1 MAEIALTS
9 EQKVKVTL
17 APKTATGKPSSLDGA
32 ATFEVVSGDV
42 SIENIDEL
50 SAYIISGDA
59 AGTSVVSVSA
69 DADLGEGVVT
79 ITDSITVTVSDP
91 LAANLG
97 LVVGTPEPK
106 DTPEA

>member
-1 MAEIALTS
+1 MAEITLTS
-9 EQKVKVTL
+9 EQRVLVTL
-17 APKTATGKPSSLDGA
+17 TPTTATGKPSTIDGA

-42 SIENIDEL
+42 TVENVSEL

-69 DADLGEGVVT
+69 DVDMSEGIVT
-79 ITDSITVTVSDP
+79 ITDSITVTVNDP

-97 LVVGTPEPK
+97 LTIGQPEPK
-106 DTPEA
+106 VPA